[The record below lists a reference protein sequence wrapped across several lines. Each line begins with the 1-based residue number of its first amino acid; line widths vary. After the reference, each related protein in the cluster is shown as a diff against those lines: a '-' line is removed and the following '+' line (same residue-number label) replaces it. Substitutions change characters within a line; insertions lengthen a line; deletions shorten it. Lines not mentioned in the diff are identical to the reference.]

1 MPMASIPEVLAD
13 TSAED
18 AVDDGIDGAI
28 EWRRRLYEGTKT
40 NDIRAVR
47 RKQ

>member
-1 MPMASIPEVLAD
+1 MVTIPEVLAD
-13 TSAED
+13 AHAED
-18 AVDDGIDGAI
+18 AVDDWVDGTI